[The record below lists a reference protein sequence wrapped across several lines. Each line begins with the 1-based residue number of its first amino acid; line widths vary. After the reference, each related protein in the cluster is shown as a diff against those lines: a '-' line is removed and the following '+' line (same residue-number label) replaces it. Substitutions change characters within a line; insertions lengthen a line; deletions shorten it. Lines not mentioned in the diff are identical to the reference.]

1 MAKQPPKTGAE
12 APKPTPAATQE
23 AQKPAENQPAAGG
36 NSQTL
41 PEQLPTATDTV
52 KVKFLRS
59 HPALAYSP
67 GEVAD
72 LPRELYDK
80 YLEAGPFYEAVVE
93 ESAD

>member
-1 MAKQPPKTGAE
+1 MAKQ
-12 APKPTPAATQE
+12 APKPDPKDPKTVE
-23 AQKPAENQPAAGG
+23 KKDENDPNAKTEPEQLQPAA
-36 NSQTL
+36 
-41 PEQLPTATDTV
+41 DTV

-80 YLEAGPFYEAVVE
+80 YLEAGPFYEAIVSE
-93 ESAD
+93 PTE